1 LALPAV
7 RRFHDE
13 LPMAAD
19 ALNPLRGILFKILS
33 VLVFVMMQ
41 TCIKAAGP
49 DIPAG
54 QITFFRSAFALVPIM
69 TYLAFQRQLKH
80 GFYTESFPG
89 HLKRGFLGILSMV
102 CGFYGLVHLPM
113 PDAIAIGYSSPLL
126 AVVFAAIFLKES
138 VRIYRWTAVVV
149 GMLGVVI
156 ISWPKLTMF
165 EQGGMASEQAVG
177 AASLILAAVLAGFAM
192 IQTRQLVR
200 TEKTA
205 TIVLYFSLT
214 AAVFSLASLP
224 FGWAALSNAE
234 ALFLIGAGFC
244 GGLGQIWLTEAYRNA
259 DVSTVAPFEYTS
271 ILLGIVIAYT
281 LFGDVPTPNMLL
293 GTAITVSAGIFIIY
307 REHQLGLE
315 RKAARKASPP
325 LG

>member
-1 LALPAV
+1 
-7 RRFHDE
+7 
-13 LPMAAD
+13 MAAD
-19 ALNPLRGILFKILS
+19 ALNPLRGILFKVTS
-33 VLVFVMMQ
+33 VVVFVMMQ
-41 TCIKAAGP
+41 TCIKSAGP

-54 QITFFRSAFALVPIM
+54 QITFYRSAFAIVPIII
-69 TYLAFQRQLKH
+69 YLAYLGELNGAFRTASP
-80 GFYTESFPG
+80 FG
-89 HLKRGFLGILSMV
+89 HLKRGFLGIMSMMF
-102 CGFYGLVHLPM
+102 GFYGLVHLPM

-126 AVVFAAIFLKES
+126 AVVFAAIFLKET

-149 GMLGVVI
+149 GMIGVVI

-165 EQGGMASEQAVG
+165 EEGGMGSEQAMG
-177 AASLILAAVLAGFAM
+177 AAAVIMSAVLAGFAM

-205 TIVLYFSLT
+205 TIVMYFSLSG
-214 AAVFSLASLP
+214 AVFSLASLP
-224 FGWAALSNAE
+224 FGWASLDLAE
-234 ALFLIGAGFC
+234 ALYLIGAGIC
-244 GGLGQIWLTEAYRNA
+244 GGVGQILLTESYRHA

-271 ILLGIVIAYT
+271 ILLGIGIAYV
-281 LFGDVPTPNMLL
+281 LFADVPTPPMLI

-325 LG
+325 GA

>member
-1 LALPAV
+1 
-7 RRFHDE
+7 
-13 LPMAAD
+13 MAAD
-19 ALNPLRGILFKILS
+19 ALNPLRGIMFKVSS
-33 VLVFVMMQ
+33 VVIFVMMQ
-41 TCIKAAGP
+41 TCIKSAGP

-54 QITFFRSAFALVPIM
+54 QITFYRSAFALVPIM
-69 TYLAFQRQLKH
+69 AYLAVQSELRGSLH
-80 GFYTESFPG
+80 TDSLSG
-89 HLKRGFLGILSMV
+89 HLKRGFLGILSMI

-126 AVVFAAIFLKES
+126 AVVFAAIFLKET
-138 VRIYRWTAVVV
+138 VRVYRWTAVMV
-149 GMLGVVI
+149 GMVGVVI

-165 EQGGMASEQAVG
+165 EDGGMGSEQAMG
-177 AASLILAAVLAGFAM
+177 AAAVLLSAVLAGFAM

-214 AAVFSLASLP
+214 AALFSLLSLP
-224 FGWAALSNAE
+224 FGWVAPTASE
-234 ALFLIGAGFC
+234 TLFLIGAGFC
-244 GGLGQIWLTEAYRNA
+244 GGIGQIFLTESYRNA

-271 ILLGIVIAYT
+271 ILLGIGIAYV
-281 LFGDVPTPNMLL
+281 LFGDVPTVAMLV

-325 LG
+325 GA